1 MQTSRGKFDRFPRT
15 PARSTA
21 QPFDGYGLRDQL
33 PARPVWDASYLVSVR
48 QVAVLFHASFRRH
61 LTMTPL
67 RFHSSF
73 TAIRLESRVEIR
85 VCPTFYTRRSWA

>member
-73 TAIRLESRVEIR
+73 TAIRLERGLAPPSCRT
-85 VCPTFYTRRSWA
+85 CSAHD